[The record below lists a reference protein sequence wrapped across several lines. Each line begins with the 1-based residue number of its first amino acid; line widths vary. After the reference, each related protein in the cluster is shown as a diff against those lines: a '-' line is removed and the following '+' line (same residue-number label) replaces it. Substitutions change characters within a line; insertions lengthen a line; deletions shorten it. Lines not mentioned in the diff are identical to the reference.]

1 MLRKYV
7 SLVLVLAA
15 FLLLPLVAHASPVTL
30 SGGSVI
36 SDTPQPG
43 GTQAMAIISQLFGAS
58 SDTTVMTKFN
68 LSAIFVTN
76 STPTYNSII
85 STSPNFELPVY

>member
-7 SLVLVLAA
+7 SRVLVLAA
-15 FLLLPLVAHASPVTL
+15 FLLLPLVAHSSPVTF

-36 SDTPQPG
+36 SDTPQPD
-43 GTQAMAIISQLFGAS
+43 GTQAMAINSQLFGAS
-58 SDTTVMTKFN
+58 SDTTVITTFN
-68 LSAIFVTN
+68 LSSVFLTN

-85 STSPNFELPVY
+85 STGPNFELPVY